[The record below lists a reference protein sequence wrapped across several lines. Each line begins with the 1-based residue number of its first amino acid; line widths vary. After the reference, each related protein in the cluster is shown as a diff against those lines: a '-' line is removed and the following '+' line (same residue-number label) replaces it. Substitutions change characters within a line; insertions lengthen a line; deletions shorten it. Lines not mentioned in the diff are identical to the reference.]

1 MGKIYDISMP
11 ISKDMVLWPDDP
23 GVSLERTDKLED
35 GAISNVTK
43 MDFGLHTGTHIDAP
57 YHFLEKGITVDKIPL
72 TKLIGATFV
81 VEVPNS
87 VTYLDGFILESMG
100 LDFSIKR
107 ILFKTNNSDL
117 LMNSNTFNDNYVAL
131 DDSGAEYLVENGVEL
146 VGIDYLSIASI
157 NKIESVHKRLLN
169 AGIVILEGINLFE
182 IKEGVYQMYCL
193 PLSLIGVE
201 ASPTR
206 VILMD

>member
-146 VGIDYLSIASI
+146 VGIDYLSIA
-157 NKIESVHKRLLN
+157 
-169 AGIVILEGINLFE
+169 
-182 IKEGVYQMYCL
+182 
-193 PLSLIGVE
+193 
-201 ASPTR
+201 
-206 VILMD
+206 